1 MRQAFHAG
9 KPMIQVAE
17 PRQGMATADNGRFLR
32 LWFEVSG
39 ERFGR
44 DLTRDE
50 AALSGFKWF
59 PYNKGGEY
67 RKWYGNQEWVVNWES
82 DGAEMLAERPKAVRS
97 EERRVGKECVSTCRY
112 RWARYH
118 KTKKK

>member
-67 RKWYGNQEWVVNWES
+67 RTWYGNQEWVVNWES
-82 DGAEMLAERPKAVRS
+82 DGAEMMQGRRKERGRASSRVR
-97 EERRVGKECVSTCRY
+97 G
-112 RWARYH
+112 W
-118 KTKKK
+118 KKVE